1 MSGPSP
7 ANGTQRRPGLPDQ
20 LVSRIIAAVASG
32 ELPPGS
38 RLPPEEMLAGRYEVS
53 RLTLREA
60 VKVLRDKGVL
70 RVQQGRGTF
79 VNAPGEWSVLD
90 PALLATRSALGGE
103 AGQLATKLVEARRVV
118 EVGVAE
124 LAASRR
130 TPEDLDR
137 MRTAIARMREAH
149 RAGDVA
155 EFSAADVAFHDAL
168 NQSADNP
175 FLAALFQPIAS
186 LIYEVRIHTSST
198 AELQVV
204 AIAGH
209 EKILVAVE
217 SGDPAA
223 AWSAA
228 SEHLAETHRV
238 VDQVLGPAATERT
251 ATNGPLSGEPPK
263 SDPLMSVVLKSSR

>member
-1 MSGPSP
+1 MTEELPPVP
-7 ANGTQRRPGLPDQ
+7 AMERRAGLPDQ
-20 LVSRIIAAVASG
+20 LVSRIIAAVAAG
-32 ELPPGS
+32 EHPPGT
-38 RLPPEEMLAGRYEVS
+38 RLPPEDVLASRYDVS

-70 RVQQGRGTF
+70 RVHQGRGTF

-103 AGQLATKLVEARRVV
+103 AGSLATKLIEARRVV

-124 LAASRR
+124 LAAARR

-137 MRTAIARMREAH
+137 MRAAIIRMQEAH
-149 RAGDVA
+149 RAEDVA

-168 NQSADNP
+168 NRAADNP
-175 FLAALFQPIAS
+175 FLVALFQPIAS
-186 LIYEVRIHTSST
+186 LVYQVRMHTSST

-209 EKILVAVE
+209 EKILVAIE

-228 SEHLAETHRV
+228 SVHLAETHRV
-238 VDQVLGPAATERT
+238 VDRVLGAGTTPDHPEDVA
-251 ATNGPLSGEPPK
+251 G
-263 SDPLMSVVLKSSR
+263 

>member
-1 MSGPSP
+1 MTAELPSVP
-7 ANGTQRRPGLPDQ
+7 AMERRRGLPDQ
-20 LVSRIIAAVASG
+20 LVSRIIAAVAAG
-32 ELPPGS
+32 EHPPGT
-38 RLPPEEMLAGRYEVS
+38 RLPPEDVLASRYEVS

-70 RVQQGRGTF
+70 RVHQGRGTF
-79 VNAPGEWSVLD
+79 VNAPSEWSVLD

-103 AGQLATKLVEARRVV
+103 AATLATKLVEARRVV

-124 LAASRR
+124 LAAVRR
-130 TPEDLDR
+130 SPEDLDR
-137 MRTAIARMREAH
+137 MRAAIIRMGEAH

-155 EFSAADVAFHDAL
+155 AFSIADVAFHDAL

-186 LIYEVRIHTSST
+186 LVYQVRMHTSST

-209 EKILVAVE
+209 EKILAAIE
-217 SGDPAA
+217 SGDQFA

-238 VDQVLGPAATERT
+238 VDRVLGT
-251 ATNGPLSGEPPK
+251 ATAPDDLESADG
-263 SDPLMSVVLKSSR
+263 

>member
-1 MSGPSP
+1 MTESSS
-7 ANGTQRRPGLPDQ
+7 AVHAAERRRGLPDQ
-20 LVSRIIAAVASG
+20 LVSRIIAAVATG
-32 ELPPGS
+32 EHPPGT
-38 RLPPEEMLAGRYEVS
+38 RLPPEEVLAGRYDVS

-79 VNAPGEWSVLD
+79 VNSPAEWSALD

-103 AGQLATKLVEARRVV
+103 AGALATKLVEARRVV

-130 TPEDLDR
+130 SPADLDR
-137 MRTAIARMREAH
+137 MRAAITRMQEAH
-149 RAGDVA
+149 RAEDVA
-155 EFSAADVAFHDAL
+155 EFSAADMAFHDAL

-186 LIYEVRIHTSST
+186 LVYEVRLHTSST
-198 AELQVV
+198 AEMQVV

-209 EKILVAVE
+209 EKIFVAVE

-238 VDQVLGPAATERT
+238 VDRVLGPGAVPDDVEDVA
-251 ATNGPLSGEPPK
+251 G
-263 SDPLMSVVLKSSR
+263 

>member
-1 MSGPSP
+1 MTDERAAHP
-7 ANGTQRRPGLPDQ
+7 ATEQRRGLPDQ
-20 LVSRIIAAVASG
+20 LVSRIIAAVAAG
-32 ELPPGS
+32 EHPPGA
-38 RLPPEEMLAGRYEVS
+38 RLPPEELLANRYDVS

-70 RVQQGRGTF
+70 RVHQGRGTF
-79 VNAPGEWSVLD
+79 VNAPSEWSVLD

-103 AGQLATKLVEARRVV
+103 AGSLATKLIEARRVV

-124 LAASRR
+124 LAAARR
-130 TPEDLDR
+130 TPGDLDR
-137 MRTAIARMREAH
+137 MRGAIVRMQEAH
-149 RAGDVA
+149 RAEDVA
-155 EFSAADVAFHDAL
+155 EFSAADVAFHNAL
-168 NQSADNP
+168 NRSADNP

-186 LIYEVRIHTSST
+186 LLYQVRVHTSAT

-209 EKILVAVE
+209 EKILAAIK

-238 VDQVLGPAATERT
+238 VDWVLGAGT
-251 ATNGPLSGEPPK
+251 PLDHLESAEG
-263 SDPLMSVVLKSSR
+263 

>member
-1 MSGPSP
+1 MTDGPP
-7 ANGTQRRPGLPDQ
+7 GQLATERRSGLPDQ
-20 LVSRIIAAVASG
+20 LVSRIIATVAAG
-32 ELPPGS
+32 EHPPGS
-38 RLPPEEMLAGRYEVS
+38 RLPPEEVLASRYEVS

-79 VNAPGEWSVLD
+79 VNPPGEWSVLD
-90 PALLATRSALGGE
+90 PALLATRSALDGE
-103 AGQLATKLVEARRVV
+103 AATLATKLIEARRVV

-124 LAASRR
+124 LAAARR

-137 MRTAIARMREAH
+137 MRAAITRMREAH
-149 RAGDVA
+149 HAGDVA
-155 EFSAADVAFHDAL
+155 GFSAADVAFHDEL
-168 NQSADNP
+168 NRAADNP

-186 LIYEVRIHTSST
+186 LVYQVRIHTSAT
-198 AELQVV
+198 AQMQVV

-238 VDQVLGPAATERT
+238 VDRVLGT
-251 ATNGPLSGEPPK
+251 ATTSEHPQDVAG
-263 SDPLMSVVLKSSR
+263 